1 MHSLPR
7 NILDNL
13 EPLVA
18 ELQRHF
24 DGGLLLLLADE
35 VSHHGRDVVLAAQPL
50 ALLGAQEPHVVGG
63 LLDLVLVLGL
73 GPGKLPAG
81 GGHHG
86 AAGAGAGLPHGGGG
100 AAAASLITATCNLW
114 RSLARPLA
122 YHGRGVAAAA
132 DRTEDR
138 CGGCGVKYGGDYFYC
153 AIKWP
158 QVSSSRALQC
168 CSAQIAVL

>member
-24 DGGLLLLLADE
+24 DGCLLLLLADE
-35 VSHHGRDVVLAAQPL
+35 VSHHGGDVVLAAQPL

-86 AAGAGAGLPHGGGG
+86 AAGAGAGLAHGGGG
-100 AAAASLITATCNLW
+100 GGAGAASLITATCNLW
-114 RSLARPLA
+114 RSLASPLA
-122 YHGRGVAAAA
+122 YHGGGWRVAA
-132 DRTEDR
+132 DRRQMRRMRGEIWR
-138 CGGCGVKYGGDYFYC
+138 GLLY
-153 AIKWP
+153 
-158 QVSSSRALQC
+158 
-168 CSAQIAVL
+168 IAR